1 MIREDRS
8 RVLLTIF
15 DQVLETNILL
25 LPLVPKGSNP
35 GGANENIIIRNF
47 YESTKLLA
55 AYLFQISK

>member
-25 LPLVPKGSNP
+25 LPLVPKGSNS
-35 GGANENIIIRNF
+35 GDANENVTIRNF

-55 AYLFQISK
+55 AYLFQVSK